1 MVSSYKNL
9 KLGTNMIAHQL
20 FDKKAHKEPIT
31 IDNFIIDT
39 VIIII
44 RVYNI
49 IFITTGNCLLLIIET
64 KFLY

>member
-1 MVSSYKNL
+1 
-9 KLGTNMIAHQL
+9 MIAHQL

-49 IFITTGNCLLLIIET
+49 FISNWLLLIIET

>member
-1 MVSSYKNL
+1 
-9 KLGTNMIAHQL
+9 MITHQL

-31 IDNFIIDT
+31 IDNFVIDT
-39 VIIII
+39 VIIIIIIIII

-49 IFITTGNCLLLIIET
+49 FISNWLLLIIET

>member
-1 MVSSYKNL
+1 
-9 KLGTNMIAHQL
+9 MIAHQL

-49 IFITTGNCLLLIIET
+49 IFISNWLLLIIET

>member
-9 KLGTNMIAHQL
+9 KLDTNMIAHQL

-49 IFITTGNCLLLIIET
+49 FISNWLLLIIET